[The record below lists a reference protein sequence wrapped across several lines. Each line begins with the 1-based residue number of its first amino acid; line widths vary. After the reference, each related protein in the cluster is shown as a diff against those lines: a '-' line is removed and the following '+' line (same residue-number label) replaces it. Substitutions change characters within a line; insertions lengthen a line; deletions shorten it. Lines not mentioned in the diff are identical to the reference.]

1 MAKYCLRVRDRL
13 GFTLVELLVVIA
25 IIGILIALLLPA
37 VQAAREA
44 ARRSQCSNNLKQI
57 GLGLHNYHESYNTF
71 PFCWMA
77 EMVGTTANIQV
88 WGTRILP
95 YIEQMPLYQ
104 KYDSRTPVYQEAVG
118 FGHSASVITSNIEV
132 ISTPLTTFMCPSAPG
147 SDRVFD
153 VLVPAA
159 ALGVAGIPDLH
170 TRMAASDYIATTG
183 VERDYATR
191 AFGTSSVQRYGVM
204 REIKRLPGTNSV
216 YTSRMADVTDG
227 TSNTVIVGERV
238 GGPNIWRK
246 RTPTAPTTGS
256 AVHGANGAGW
266 GELLNGENWINGAN
280 TDGSSPASGG
290 GPCAINCNSIRGES
304 FYSFHPGGVHFLV
317 TDGSVTF
324 VSETVEPRIL
334 ASMITRSNGEVF
346 TMP

>member
-1 MAKYCLRVRDRL
+1 MCHTKAEWLFRRVRRPS

-44 ARRSQCSNNLKQI
+44 ARRMHCSNNLKQI
-57 GLGLHNYHESYNTF
+57 GLALHNYHDVNKSF
-71 PFCWMA
+71 P
-77 EMVGTTANIQV
+77 GTYWQLGVTGDSNRDRGSILL
-88 WGTRILP
+88 RLLP
-95 YIEQMPLYQ
+95 YLEQTAIYSAVDFRVSTDYQ
-104 KYDSRTPVYQEAVG
+104 Q
-118 FGHSASVITSNIEV
+118 
-132 ISTPLTTFMCPSAPG
+132 ISSGGPYIHAQIIPAFVCPSDKG
-147 SDRVFD
+147 NDLSSTG
-153 VLVPAA
+153 AA
-159 ALGVAGIPDLH
+159 WDNY
-170 TRMAASDYIATTG
+170 AASCGPTPESTAGNSNCPCDATTWYNYWDSLG
-183 VERDYATR
+183 YPAHYDGNPYGPFTR
-191 AFGTSSVQRYGVM
+191 AMYSGSPY
-204 REIKRLPGTNSV
+204 LC
-216 YTSRMADVTDG
+216 RMADVTDG

-246 RTPTAPTTGS
+246 GTPTAPTTGS
-256 AVHGANGAGW
+256 AVHGRNGAGW

-290 GPCAINCNSIRGES
+290 GPCAINCNNIRGES

-317 TDGSVTF
+317 TDGSVKF
-324 VSETVEPRIL
+324 LGETVEPRIL